1 MAFKS
6 RHKTCLVGDFS
17 RYSLAK
23 SYAYAF
29 SQLGMP
35 TCLFDI
41 HRKTPTLSWPVR
53 NKGLHRL
60 TMNSLILR
68 RLFSQKVNDQLLKFI
83 SDKKC
88 ERVIFFNA
96 EWIMPETIKD
106 LKSKGVLTAVFHADN
121 PLPGNYNN
129 RPETMPVAHLVD
141 IYLVWSFRL
150 VELLSKQ
157 GINNARFLPF
167 GWDESIMPC
176 NATTRQKLDIGVGFI
191 GGWEPARELM
201 LEHIS
206 KDIEVSIFGPDYWSK
221 RTKFNSPLRKKWM
234 GSSMVGESFS
244 KTVRS
249 TSINLNILRDQHK
262 FDGTYDG
269 VIMRNFEVPGC
280 GGFLLSTRTPTAS
293 ELFPDE
299 ISGAYFSSAEECVE
313 KIKFYGKNTTHRES
327 IRLSASKIV
336 RNNYRY
342 TDNVKRLDTIFNEA

>member
-1 MAFKS
+1 MALKS

-29 SQLGMP
+29 SQLGIP
-35 TCLFDI
+35 TCLFDV
-41 HRKTPTLSWPVR
+41 HQKTPTLSWPVR
-53 NKGLHRL
+53 NRGLHRL

-68 RLFSQKVNDQLLKFI
+68 RLFSQKTNDQLLKFI
-83 SDKKC
+83 LDEKC

-96 EWIMPETIKD
+96 EWIMPETIKE
-106 LKSKGVLTAVFHADN
+106 LKGKGVLTAVFHADN

-150 VELLSKQ
+150 VELLSEQ
-157 GINNARFLPF
+157 GINKARFLPF
-167 GWDESIMPC
+167 GWDESIMPY
-176 NATTRQKLDIGVGFI
+176 NATPRQKLDIGVGFI
-191 GGWEPARELM
+191 GGWEPARELI

-221 RTKFNSPLRKKWM
+221 RTKFNSHLRKKWVN
-234 GSSMVGESFS
+234 SLMVGESFS

-249 TSINLNILRDQHK
+249 TCINLNILRDQHK
-262 FDGTYDG
+262 FDGTHDG

-280 GGFLLSTRTPTAS
+280 GGFLLSTRTETAC

-299 ISGAYFSSAEECVE
+299 VSGAYFSSAEECVE
-313 KIKFYGKNTTHRES
+313 KIKFYSEHTSYRDR
-327 IRLSASKIV
+327 IQLSASRIV

-342 TDNVKRLDTIFNEA
+342 TDNVIRLDAIFNEA